1 MKSTLDKLLIG
12 GTEREAVFFHKPDE
26 PYGFLSNWYISPFDL
41 NGIHFS
47 STEQFI
53 MYKKCQLFG
62 DNDSA
67 AAVLDT
73 DDPAE

>member
-1 MKSTLDKLLIG
+1 MSAVLKP
-12 GTEREAVFFHKPDE
+12 TEVKGE
-26 PYGFLSNWYISPFDL
+26 YLY
-41 NGIHFS
+41 GIHFS

-73 DDPAE
+73 DDPAEQQSIGRNAKGFNGNLWA